1 MHPRP
6 PLAADNAAFRD
17 MLLHREN
24 VILLR
29 LTLDAVASVGIEDKD
44 QVEDA
49 EKN

>member
-1 MHPRP
+1 
-6 PLAADNAAFRD
+6 